1 MAISKV
7 KTRGTVTW
15 YDPRKGYGYAARKGA
30 PEVFLH
36 YGAIRSDGVI
46 ELKPGQEIEFVLE
59 VTDRGAV
66 AHEIN
71 VVK

>member
-1 MAISKV
+1 MPITKV

-15 YDPRKGYGYAARKGA
+15 YDPRKGYGYASRKGA

-46 ELKPGQEIEFVLE
+46 ELKSGQEIEFVLE
-59 VTDRGAV
+59 QTDRGAV

-71 VVK
+71 VV

>member
-7 KTRGTVTW
+7 TTRGTVSW
-15 YDPRKGYGYAARKGA
+15 YDPRKGYGYASRKDA

-36 YGAIRSDGVI
+36 YGAIRGDGVI
-46 ELKPGQEIEFVLE
+46 ELKAGQEIEFVLE
-59 VTDRGAV
+59 QTDRGAV
-66 AHEIN
+66 AHGIN

>member
-1 MAISKV
+1 MPITKV
-7 KTRGTVTW
+7 KTRGTVIW
-15 YDPRKGYGYAARKGA
+15 YDARKGYGYASRKGA

-36 YGAIRSDGVI
+36 YGAIRGDGVI

-59 VTDRGAV
+59 QTDRGAV

-71 VVK
+71 LVK